1 MVNGLLF
8 KNTLIKIKRS
18 FGRYI
23 SILMIV
29 MVGAGFFTGIQSSAP
44 SIREVADQYYNE
56 QQVMDLKIY
65 STAGLSDGDVR
76 ALAGLKKVQAAIPS
90 YSLDVLDRDKSIRI
104 HAIEPDVNRIS
115 PIEGRLPESDNEAVG
130 DSRVY
135 KIGDEVSIIS
145 DVEGKLKQTSFTVV
159 GTTNSALYVSE
170 DYGSSMIG
178 DGKLSSY
185 LFVNTDNFLL
195 DAYTEIY
202 LIASK
207 EGEAPAYSK
216 AYKELVASI
225 FDQIVSIKGERESA
239 RLEELKAALPATI
252 PQEMKDAALAEMPNP
267 SWTVMDREAVVGYD
281 DLGSNIDVI
290 DSVAAVFP
298 FFFVLIAMLM
308 TSNSMAR
315 MITEE
320 RGELG
325 TLVSLGFSS
334 GSIAAT
340 YLFYVLSASGIGA
353 TVGFL
358 AGCRLIPP
366 LVYEN
371 FLFVLPPLE
380 TRYNWTMFF
389 VMLAVALAVM
399 TAVTLTAC
407 SKALKLR
414 PAALMRPAVQEK
426 GQRILLERISFLW
439 SRFSFNWK
447 ITARNLFRYK
457 KRGFMTIVGVAGC
470 TALLLV
476 GFGLRDSMNGVVQ
489 KQYGEIFKY
498 SNMAILKQES
508 EAIGGELLQ
517 LLEREQMLD
526 PLLIK
531 QTAFKSEAPDRSLEV
546 YMIVPGDEGRFSEYY
561 SLKSA
566 AAGNEIKLGDKKA
579 TSGGMEKGGKEEG
592 VIVTSKLADVWNAG
606 IGDSIQIKDRDN
618 HAYALEIAG
627 IAENYAGHYLFLS
640 KEQYRRVFQKEAA
653 YNAVVSRF
661 SGDEGALAER
671 LIESG
676 QVLNVSFTSDILGKA
691 LDSNKSLNGVIVLI
705 IVVASLLAFIII
717 YNLTSI
723 TISERTREIA
733 TLKVLG
739 FFDRETNGYIYREAA
754 ILTAFSIGAGLLLGI
769 FIHSYIIDVISD
781 QSSMILFKKINWLS
795 FAFAAVLTVLFSAI
809 MQWITYYKLRSI
821 NMIESLKSVE

>member
-1 MVNGLLF
+1 VVSGLLF

-29 MVGAGFFTGIQSSAP
+29 MVGVGFFAGIQSSAP
-44 SIREVADQYYNE
+44 SIREVADQYYKD

-65 STAGLSDGDVR
+65 STAGLTDGDVQ

-115 PIEGRLPESDNEAVG
+115 PIDGRLPERDNEAVG

-159 GTTNSALYVSE
+159 GTTDSALYVSE

-185 LFVNTDNFLL
+185 LFVNADNFLL

-207 EGEAPAYSK
+207 DGEAPAYSK
-216 AYKELVASI
+216 AYKELVGSI
-225 FDQIVSIKGERESA
+225 FDQIVSIKGGRESA
-239 RLEELKAALPATI
+239 RLEELKAALPPTI

-267 SWTVMDREAVVGYD
+267 SWTIMGREAVVGYD

-334 GSIAAT
+334 GSIVAT

-380 TRYNWTMFF
+380 TRYNWMMFF

-426 GQRILLERISFLW
+426 GQRLLLERISFLW

-508 EAIGGELLQ
+508 EAIDGELWQ
-517 LLEREQMLD
+517 LLERERMLD

-531 QTAFKSEAPDRSLEV
+531 QTAFKSEASDRSLEV
-546 YMIVPGDEGRFSEYY
+546 YLIVPGDEGRFLEYY

-566 AAGNEIKLGDKKA
+566 ADGNEIKLGDKKA
-579 TSGGMEKGGKEEG
+579 TSDGMEKKGKDEG

-618 HAYALEIAG
+618 HAYTLEIAG

-640 KEQYRRVFQKEAA
+640 KEQYQRVFQKEAA

-754 ILTAFSIGAGLLLGI
+754 ILTALSIGAGLLLGI

-781 QSSMILFKKINWLS
+781 QSSLILFKKISWLS

-809 MQWITYYKLRSI
+809 MQWVTYYKLRSI